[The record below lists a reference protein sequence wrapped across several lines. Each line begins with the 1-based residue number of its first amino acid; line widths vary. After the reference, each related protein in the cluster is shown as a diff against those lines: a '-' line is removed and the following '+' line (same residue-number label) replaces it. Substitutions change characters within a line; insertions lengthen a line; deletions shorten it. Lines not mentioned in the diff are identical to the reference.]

1 MCVSV
6 EQEEEIRGEVTVSIE
21 SYTPNCARAEEIGD
35 RRRGIFLPL
44 STGWQLVDDKD
55 DGRRAQHV
63 L

>member
-44 STGWQLVDDKD
+44 STG
-55 DGRRAQHV
+55 
-63 L
+63 